1 MFIFL
6 PFYGIRFSCDGSL
19 KLKIDMICLFSFNCV
34 LSVINF
40 VINIDLKSKMLIFL
54 FGIKIVHLM
63 RLEISFDV
71 FKSEFFS
78 SALVSSSCL
87 AFNKL
92 FL

>member
-1 MFIFL
+1 
-6 PFYGIRFSCDGSL
+6 
-19 KLKIDMICLFSFNCV
+19 
-34 LSVINF
+34 
-40 VINIDLKSKMLIFL
+40 MLIFL

-92 FL
+92 FLYESAGNGFAGRAGAWLLGRLADRSLLTVSAWLDKGNWLLPLPDT